1 MHVIRQLVFLVFGAA
16 WAFAQNPTIIGA
28 EPQVIPLWERDVPGA
43 LGSAAA
49 DRPFLTYYPPAPA
62 GRATGTAVII
72 APGGGYQSLAVTH
85 EGVQEANW
93 FNAMGIA
100 AFVLQ
105 YRLGPRYH
113 HPVELGDAQRA
124 IRLVRARAKE
134 WNLATDRIGMMG
146 FSAGGHLAATAATHF
161 DAGKRDAQDPIE
173 RPGSRPDF
181 LILCY
186 PVISFDS
193 TITHAG
199 SKRNL
204 LGESPDPKLVEDLSN
219 ELRVTAQTP
228 PTFIFHT
235 TNDPAVPVENSVAFY
250 RALNRFKVP
259 AEMHLF
265 ENGPHGVGMALSDPA
280 LSIWPTLLSNWLRA
294 RGLLTRSSAPAP

>member
-1 MHVIRQLVFLVFGAA
+1 MRTLLRIALLTSTFALV
-16 WAFAQNPTIIGA
+16 WAQSPRIIGT
-28 EPQVIPLWERDVPGA
+28 EPQVIPLWDRDVPGA
-43 LGSAAA
+43 LGNTPS

-62 GRATGTAVII
+62 GIAAGTAIII

-100 AFVLQ
+100 VFVLQ
-105 YRLGPRYH
+105 YRLGPRYQ

-124 IRLVRARAKE
+124 IRLVRSRAKE
-134 WNLATDRIGMMG
+134 WNFSADRIGMMG

-161 DAGKRDAQDPIE
+161 DAGKAGAADPIE
-173 RPGSRPDF
+173 RTSSRPDF
-181 LILCY
+181 LILGY
-186 PVISFDS
+186 PVISMEAS
-193 TITHAG
+193 ITHQG

-204 LGESPDPKLVEDLSN
+204 LGQNPDPKLVEELSN

-228 PTFIFHT
+228 PTFLFHT
-235 TNDPAVPVENSVAFY
+235 TNDPAVPVENSIAFY
-250 RALNRFKVP
+250 RALTRNKVP

-265 ENGPHGVGMALSDPA
+265 QSGPHGVGMALSDPA
-280 LSIWPTLLSNWLRA
+280 LSVWPTLLSNWLRA
-294 RGLLTRSSAPAP
+294 RGLLTRSSGDTR